1 MKNIIFKSRISTQIQ
16 FLLCV
21 LGLMLFCTNCDSSA
35 AVLPAAQQVAQ
46 ATVFASTD
54 QPPVVELV
62 SASATTELL
71 TFTIRITGFELIE
84 NAMDIPNMV
93 CDPYFTT
100 GEDLH
105 ITNSYRESEM
115 PSTPG
120 GPLTITY
127 QYGIDAG
134 TLEELNIHLNITLGP
149 CGPRYEVRNFT
160 PAPSIPLIANYSMVF
175 TVPIE

>member
-1 MKNIIFKSRISTQIQ
+1 MKNKISKS
-16 FLLCV
+16 LLCSKKWLRLCA
-21 LGLMLFCTNCDSSA
+21 LGLMLFCSSCESNTA
-35 AVLPAAQQVAQ
+35 DLPAAQQVAQ

-62 SASATTELL
+62 SSNATSELL

-105 ITNSYRESEM
+105 ITNSYRESEF

-134 TLEELNIHLNITLGP
+134 TLEELNINLNITLGP
-149 CGPRYEVRNFT
+149 CGPRYEVRNLT

-175 TVPIE
+175 TVPVE